1 MAMNRGFRKIVRLG
15 IVSAFVTFAALF
27 GQSKAGAQEPTGQ
40 RRISEATRVRVLLA
54 IDYDAN
60 PRLVGIDMVK
70 RSILSALKPDLGFQ
84 RDDPTFAGLAK
95 VTDRITVE
103 ELPQHMMN
111 PDDILGYYRSLR
123 VDPDEAIVF
132 WYAGHGGTDRV
143 HGHFL
148 GISGGSLERSRLVE
162 VMTSRN
168 ARLTVILTDCCSN
181 SARMESARR
190 LTAGSEWSDAL
201 LDLFFRHRGVVNIT
215 AATFDATRIDPMT
228 GEPGVGEFGWYVDGV
243 GGLFTSSIVELLT
256 SGRSDRLDRS
266 GEGFLDWSEFVDGLT
281 ERMRKGYS
289 KLREPAMDGRLSQEE
304 VNTRLLIGQT
314 TQTPQ
319 AFSLGRRA
327 ETQGVEVDPF
337 RPNERRFPSI
347 RLFTNSPLEFPSD
360 GEPGE
365 PRVIPSPEAPVV
377 DVPAP
382 PSLRPLRLGVYLAD
396 RGGLVVVDSVAQG
409 TPASR
414 TGIQA
419 GDVILRVNDQPVS
432 SVQDFLQKL
441 DAVPPGGRVRL
452 DARSGAGGETQ
463 MVYDTGLDR

>member
-1 MAMNRGFRKIVRLG
+1 MAMNRRFRKIVRLG

-228 GEPGVGEFGWYVDGV
+228 GEPGVGEFGWYVDG
-243 GGLFTSSIVELLT
+243 
-256 SGRSDRLDRS
+256 
-266 GEGFLDWSEFVDGLT
+266 LT